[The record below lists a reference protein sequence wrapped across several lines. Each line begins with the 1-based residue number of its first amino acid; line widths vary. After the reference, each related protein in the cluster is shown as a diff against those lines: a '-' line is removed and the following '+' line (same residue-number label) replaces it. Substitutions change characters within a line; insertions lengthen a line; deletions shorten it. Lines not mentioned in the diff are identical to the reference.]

1 MGEAL
6 RLLIVQD
13 SDHDALLVVQ
23 ALERGGYAPDWVR
36 AENPTEFAAAL
47 DGHHWD
53 VVVVD
58 HGLRWRDGAATPIEL
73 ATQAGCDVPVIVV
86 SSRLSEATAVELMH
100 AGAHDVL
107 SRENLDRLPQS
118 VRREIREARARAE
131 RRRAEDAL
139 RLSEERYRKLFEEAG
154 DAIFV
159 VETRTGRYLDANRA
173 AERLTGRPVRDLRK
187 MVTADVC
194 RGVAPAQLPLGYQ
207 VSAALNRGEVEFVRP
222 DGAIRTALLSTV
234 DITPDVLYGIA
245 HDITDRKR
253 AEEALR
259 RGEEELRSIFSAAP
273 TGIAVV
279 VGRTIQSAN
288 DRLCELTGY
297 AHDELIGRD
306 TSGLYETGAEFERVG
321 RETIRQIRHAGK
333 GSLETRW
340 VRKNGSTLD
349 VLLSW
354 AQIDPQ
360 DPGRGVTFA
369 VLDVTKSLRLEED
382 LRQSQRVESLGR
394 LSAAVAHDF
403 NNLLSPI
410 LGYSELLLAEMH
422 PTDERRED
430 VREIELAARR
440 ARELTR
446 QLLAFGRK
454 QSLHP
459 RPLDLNT
466 VATGLERLLR
476 GALREDIQLTIVR
489 HTEPCVVMADQ
500 GQTEQVVMNLVVN
513 AQDAMP
519 HGGRLT
525 VRIGTLELSD
535 DDCATRPGTN
545 PGRYGV
551 LVVADTGSGMD
562 PETKTRIFEPF
573 FSTKGERG
581 TGLGLSTVYGIVT
594 QHGGHVSVDSE
605 PGRGSVFEVYFPA
618 TDAAPAAEALPA
630 LALERR
636 HGSETILLV
645 EDNEA
650 VRHLAETVLRREGY
664 TVLSAAGGLEAMAL
678 LDEHQRVHLLLT
690 DVVMSGMDGRALHRV
705 VAERCP
711 GVKVLYMSGYT
722 DDVVADRG
730 VLLEGAPFVEKPFSV
745 AALARKVREIL
756 ES

>member
-13 SDHDALLVVQ
+13 SDDDAVFV
-23 ALERGGYAPDWVR
+23 ARELEKGGYAPGWVR
-36 AENPTEFAAAL
+36 AETPAEFAVAL
-47 DGHHWD
+47 GRHRWD

-58 HGLRWRDGAATPIEL
+58 HDLRWPDGSKPLEMAA
-73 ATQAGCDVPVIVV
+73 QSGRDVPVIVV
-86 SSRLSEATAVELMH
+86 SSHLSEATAVELMH

-107 SRENLDRLPQS
+107 SRENLARLPQS

-131 RRRAEDAL
+131 RRRAEEAL

-173 AERLTGRPVRDLRK
+173 AERLTGRPVQDLRR
-187 MVTADVC
+187 MTTADVC
-194 RGVAPAQLPLGYQ
+194 RGIVPAQLPLDYQ
-207 VSAALNRGEVEFVRP
+207 AQAALNRGEVEYVRP
-222 DGAIRTALLSTV
+222 DGTVRTALLSTV

-245 HDITDRKR
+245 HDITERKR

-279 VGRTIQSAN
+279 VGRVIRSAN

-297 AHDELIGRD
+297 THNELVGKD
-306 TSGLYETGAEFERVG
+306 TSGLYESEVEFERVA
-321 RETIRQIRHAGK
+321 RETVRQMSHGGK

-340 VRKNGSTLD
+340 VRNDGTSLD

-354 AQIDPQ
+354 AQIDAT
-360 DPGRGVTFA
+360 DPGRGVTYA
-369 VLDVTKSLRLEED
+369 ALDVTKSLRLEED

-410 LGYSELLLAEMH
+410 LGYAELLLAEMH
-422 PTDERRED
+422 PSDERRED

-459 RPLDLNT
+459 RPLDLNA

-476 GALREDIQLTIVR
+476 GALREDIQLTIVQ
-489 HTEPCVVMADQ
+489 HPEPCMVMADLS
-500 GQTEQVVMNLVVN
+500 QTEQVVMNLAVN

-519 HGGRLT
+519 SGGRLT
-525 VRIGTLELSD
+525 VRIGTLELTE
-535 DDCATRPGTN
+535 DDCATRPGTR

-551 LVVADTGSGMD
+551 LVVSDTGCGMD
-562 PETKTRIFEPF
+562 AETKTRIFEPF

-581 TGLGLSTVYGIVT
+581 TGLGLSTVYGVVT

-605 PGRGSVFEVYFPA
+605 PGRGTVFDVYFPA
-618 TDAAPAAEALPA
+618 TDAKPAPDVLPA
-630 LALERR
+630 PRPERR
-636 HGSETILLV
+636 PGSETILLV

-664 TVLSAAGGLEAMAL
+664 TVLSAGGGLEAMAL
-678 LDEHQRVHLLLT
+678 LEEHGTAHLLLT

-730 VLLEGAPFVEKPFSV
+730 VRLEGSPFVEKPFSV
-745 AALARKVREIL
+745 AALARKVREVL

>member
-13 SDHDALLVVQ
+13 SDDDALLVAQ
-23 ALERGGYAPDWVR
+23 ALERGGYVPDWVR
-36 AENPTEFAAAL
+36 AETPAEFAAAL
-47 DGHHWD
+47 AGHHWD

-58 HGLRWRDGAATPIEL
+58 HSLRWPEGPTPMEL
-73 ATQAGCDVPVIVV
+73 ATQSGRDVPVIVV
-86 SSRLSEATAVELMH
+86 SSHLSEATAVELMH
-100 AGAHDVL
+100 GGAHDVL
-107 SRENLDRLPQS
+107 NRENLARLPQS
-118 VRREIREARARAE
+118 VRREVREARARAE

-173 AERLTGRPVRDLRK
+173 AERLTGRPVQDLRK
-187 MVTADVC
+187 MTTADVC
-194 RGVAPAQLPLGYQ
+194 RGVPPAQLPLAYQ
-207 VSAALNRGEVEFVRP
+207 TPTALNRGEVDYVRP
-222 DGAIRTALLSTV
+222 DGTVRTALLSTV
-234 DITPDVLYGIA
+234 DITSDVLFGIA

-279 VGRTIQSAN
+279 VGRVIQSAN
-288 DRLCELTGY
+288 DRLYELTGY
-297 AHDELIGRD
+297 GHDELIGKD
-306 TSGLYETGAEFERVG
+306 TRALYETGTEFERVG
-321 RETIRQIRHAGK
+321 RDTVRQIAHAGK

-340 VRKNGSTLD
+340 VRKDGTVLD

-369 VLDVTKSLRLEED
+369 VLDVTKSVRLEED

-422 PTDERRED
+422 PTDERRAD
-430 VREIELAARR
+430 VREIEMAAHR

-459 RPLDLNT
+459 RPLDLNA
-466 VATGLERLLR
+466 VAAGLERLLR
-476 GALREDIQLTIVR
+476 GALREDIHLTIVR
-489 HTEPCVVMADQ
+489 HPEPCVVMADQ

-519 HGGRLT
+519 NGGHLT
-525 VRIGTLELSD
+525 VRIGTVALSD
-535 DDCATRPGTN
+535 DDCTTRPGTT
-545 PGRYGV
+545 PGQYGV
-551 LVVADTGSGMD
+551 LVVSDTGSGMD

-573 FSTKGERG
+573 FSTKGEKG

-594 QHGGHVSVDSE
+594 QHGGHVSVNSE
-605 PGRGSVFEVYFPA
+605 PGRGSVFDVYFPA
-618 TDAAPAAEALPA
+618 TDVPPAPEVLPKPT
-630 LALERR
+630 LERR
-636 HGSETILLV
+636 HGSGTILLV

-650 VRHLAETVLRREGY
+650 VRQLAETVLRREGY
-664 TVLSAAGGLEAMAL
+664 TVLSAAGGIEAMAL
-678 LDEHQRVHLLLT
+678 LDQHQCAHLLLT

-730 VLLEGAPFVEKPFSV
+730 VLLEGVPFVEKPFSV
-745 AALARKVREIL
+745 AVLARKVREIL